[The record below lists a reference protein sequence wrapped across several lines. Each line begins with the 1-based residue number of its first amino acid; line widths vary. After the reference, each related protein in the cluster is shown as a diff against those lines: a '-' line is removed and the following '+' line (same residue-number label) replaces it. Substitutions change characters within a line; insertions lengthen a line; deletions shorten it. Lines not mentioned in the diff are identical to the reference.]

1 MVAWFVI
8 GTILAVVLL
17 VLLNWWA
24 NADVKTAKTSLFWA
38 IVGLCALFGLVMV
51 AAGKTFL
58 AVIPAGFA
66 AWRMFGA
73 KAADRVRGGGQRQGR
88 PGWRQGGAMTRKE
101 ALDVLGLKE
110 GASEPEINQA
120 YRKLMA
126 QCHPDKG
133 GNDYLA
139 GKLNEAKQTLLGR

>member
-1 MVAWFVI
+1 MIAWFVI
-8 GTILAVVLL
+8 GLILAAALL
-17 VLLNWWA
+17 ALLNWWA
-24 NADVKTAKTSLFWA
+24 SADVKAAKTSLFWA
-38 IVGLCALFGLVMV
+38 IVGLCGLFGLVMV
-51 AAGKTFL
+51 AAGKPFF
-58 AVIPAGFA
+58 AIIPAGFA

-73 KAADRVRGGGQRQGR
+73 KAAERVKGGGQGAGGR
-88 PGWRQGGAMTRKE
+88 SGGSMTRKE

-110 GASEPEINQA
+110 GASEQEINQA

-139 GKLNEAKQTLLGR
+139 GKLNEAKQTLLRR

>member
-1 MVAWFVI
+1 MVAWLVI
-8 GTILAVVLL
+8 GIILAVVLL
-17 VLLNWWA
+17 ALLNWWA
-24 NADVKTAKTSLFWA
+24 NADVKSAKTSLFWA

-51 AAGKTFL
+51 AAGKAFF
-58 AVIPAGFA
+58 AIIPAGFA

-73 KAADRVRGGGQRQGR
+73 KAAERVKGAGQGGGARSSGR
-88 PGWRQGGAMTRKE
+88 MTRKE

-110 GASEPEINQA
+110 GASELEINQA

-139 GKLNEAKQTLLGR
+139 GKLNEAKQTLLGG